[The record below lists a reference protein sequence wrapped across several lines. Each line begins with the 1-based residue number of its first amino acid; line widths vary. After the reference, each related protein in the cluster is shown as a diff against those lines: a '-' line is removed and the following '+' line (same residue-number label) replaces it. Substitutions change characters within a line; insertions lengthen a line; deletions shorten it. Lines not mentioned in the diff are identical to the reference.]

1 MLEFDIKLSQ
11 KDLYSFNLYQNYR
24 SFNGWLAI
32 ILGILSFVMA
42 VMQGNEKGIV
52 YSLPYVGAGIIF
64 IIYIPVSLWN
74 RVKLTLKTNESLS
87 QVLHYEISEEC
98 IKVSQG
104 TESAELPWEYVY
116 RMVADSKKVLIYSGR
131 KNAYIIPRNQLGDKY
146 EQLCDVASK
155 KLEKYRLK
163 LAKS

>member
-52 YSLPYVGAGIIF
+52 YSLPYVGAGII
-64 IIYIPVSLWN
+64 
-74 RVKLTLKTNESLS
+74 
-87 QVLHYEISEEC
+87 
-98 IKVSQG
+98 
-104 TESAELPWEYVY
+104 
-116 RMVADSKKVLIYSGR
+116 
-131 KNAYIIPRNQLGDKY
+131 
-146 EQLCDVASK
+146 
-155 KLEKYRLK
+155 
-163 LAKS
+163 